1 MLIPLWWY
9 HFVIP
14 TFSPSFLFWFET
26 SSTFTLDSPA
36 ALLCSDT
43 SRPAL
48 RLNEAV
54 APQDI
59 YHPPLSLPLWIRDLP
74 FSLSLSVPHSLSLST
89 QFLLDG
95 ESCSAAYREQH
106 CWRIFSYLPVPA
118 EKGEEGNIFSLDLTS
133 PPQCLLCLAL
143 CWWCWFP
150 YGMTTAPAALHHLSF
165 LTRAPWECSLVG
177 WMDFSTLYL
186 GLVLEETHH
195 HQLWESCQIGCYWG
209 WDQGREAYT
218 WRILKWTIS
227 NICDG
232 KR

>member
-1 MLIPLWWY
+1 MISLCHPHFLSKLSVLIWDQQHIYIRFPCCSALLW
-9 HFVIP
+9 HFSSCPATEWGCSTAGHI
-14 TFSPSFLFWFET
+14 SPSPL
-26 SSTFTLDSPA
+26 P
-36 ALLCSDT
+36 
-43 SRPAL
+43 PAL
-48 RLNEAV
+48 N
-54 APQDI
+54 QG
-59 YHPPLSLPLWIRDLP
+59 PPILSLPLCTTLP
-74 FSLSLSVPHSLSLST
+74 LSLST

-195 HQLWESCQIGCYWG
+195 HQLWESCQVGCYWG